1 MSEAVKKALHINDPN
16 VKQAEASD
24 PLKSVWVG
32 ASAGTGKTK
41 VLTDRVLRL
50 MLPRLSQD
58 SASATAPHKILCLT
72 FTKTG
77 AAEMADR
84 IYKRLSEWSIKNDSD
99 LKDELRNLIGGEPDA
114 ETEKEA
120 RKLFAKVLDTP
131 GGLKIMTIHSF
142 CQSVLKR
149 FPIEAGVAPH
159 FELMDEQGAREYLT
173 KCLHNIIADTN
184 NDPTSLLSQSFN
196 LLTLHLDSDSMA
208 KLMQE
213 VMSKRALLSKILKHH
228 GGVENTITEMYNQLD
243 VSTKDT
249 EDSVLQELNKT
260 TNTKLKNVIEAL
272 EQGSATDKKKALKIS
287 NWLTGNLS
295 FDEYK
300 FVYIKKTD
308 GEIAKTLATK
318 AVITAY
324 PDTLDIMYEE
334 AERLLV
340 VIEKIKSIKLAK
352 LNSALLNVTASM
364 INHYDTYKSYRDRL
378 DYDDLI
384 TKTCDLLSDEKMVP
398 WVLFKLDNGIDHILV
413 DEAQDTSRN
422 QWHIVKALS
431 NEFFE
436 AHGSK
441 ENILRTLFVVGDEK
455 QSIFS
460 FQGADMQEFARMQNF
475 FGDKAYQIQEGW
487 EVLLN
492 HSFRSTSAVL
502 EVVDNVFADEQT
514 RKGVVADTSRKV
526 EHLAFRQGQA
536 GLVELWPI
544 IKPDEK
550 QKFEPWQLPSQI
562 DRGES
567 SASKLANKISSTIK
581 EWIDTKE
588 VLVSK
593 NRPINAG
600 DILILVQSRKR
611 AAFVELLM
619 RALKSADIPVAGADR
634 ITLMD
639 EIAIIDILA
648 LAKFALLPRDDL
660 TLAALLKSPL
670 IGLSED
676 ELYNLCSGR
685 GKRALWLEVRDKNP
699 KLADYLQRWINISG
713 KATPYEFFAEILNT
727 PCFADAVSGKRAF
740 YSRLGFDIEDAID
753 EFLNECLNYEQSHTP
768 SLQKFIS
775 WFEQSTAEIKRE
787 QESNDSGM
795 VRIMTIHAAK
805 GLQAPIVFLPDTTQD
820 LKGHSSTRPKM
831 LWPKDKTGIPLW
843 ASRKEFNNKHY
854 VNLQTAA
861 LEKTEDESKRLL
873 YVAMT
878 RAEDR
883 LYICGHG
890 NIKDERNCWYN
901 LIKRSFPL
909 EAKEINFGLDENDEP
924 IAAKRFEYTQE
935 VAPKEEPIKTTT
947 KAATFT
953 LPEWVF
959 NKPADEPLPP
969 KPLAPS
975 RQEEEPAINSPL
987 SAEDNWKY
995 NRGNIVHKLLE
1006 LLPDISSYK
1015 WEEALN
1021 NYLSRPALNIPLIQ
1035 QTTLTKELLAI
1046 LNHPEF
1052 AAIFGENSRAEVPI
1066 VGLLE
1071 ANVVSGQIDRLVVTK
1086 TEVLIVDYKSN
1097 RNPPVN
1103 AANIPPVYIKQMHTY
1118 EGVIQSIYPNRII
1131 KSALLWTDS
1140 LTLMPLN

>member
-1 MSEAVKKALHINDPN
+1 MNESIRKTTSVDPN
-16 VKQAEASD
+16 VKQAEASY

-50 MLPRLSQD
+50 MLPRPNLGVE
-58 SASATAPHKILCLT
+58 SATTPHKILCLT
-72 FTKTG
+72 YTNTG

-84 IYKRLSEWSIKNDSD
+84 IYKRLSDWSIKKDSE
-99 LKDELRNLIGGEPDA
+99 LKDELQNLIGEEPSEDI
-114 ETEKEA
+114 EREA

-173 KCLHNIIADTN
+173 KCLHTIITKTN
-184 NDPTSLLSQSFN
+184 NEPTSLLAEAFN
-196 LLTLHLDSDSMA
+196 LLTLHLDSDNMA
-208 KLMQE
+208 KLMQD
-213 VMSKRALLSKILKHH
+213 VMSKRALLSAILKHYD
-228 GGVENTITEMYNQLD
+228 GVENVINEVYNQLN
-243 VSTKDT
+243 VTPNET
-249 EDSVLQELNKT
+249 EDNVLQELLST
-260 TNTKLKNVIEAL
+260 TNTKLKDVIEAL

-287 NWLTGNLS
+287 NWLTGDLS

-300 FVYIKKTD
+300 LVYIKKTD
-308 GEIAKTLATK
+308 GEIAKTLATQK
-318 AVITAY
+318 VTKVM
-324 PDTLDIMYEE
+324 PDALDIMLEE

-352 LNSALLNVTASM
+352 LNSALLHVTASM
-364 INHYDTYKSYRDRL
+364 INLYDTYKNNRDRL

-384 TKTCDLLSDEKMVP
+384 TKTCDLLSNKDMVP
-398 WVLFKLDNGIDHILV
+398 WVLYKLDNGIDHILV

-422 QWHIVKALS
+422 QWKIVEALT

-436 AHGSK
+436 KHGSK
-441 ENILRTLFVVGDEK
+441 ENVLRTLFIVGDEK
-455 QSIFS
+455 QSIFK
-460 FQGADMQEFARMQNF
+460 FQGADIQEFEYRRKF
-475 FGDKAYQIQEGW
+475 FGEKVKQIQEGW

-502 EVVDNVFADEQT
+502 EIVDDVFTDEYA
-514 RKGVVADTSRKV
+514 RKGVVADASRKI

-536 GLVELWPI
+536 GMVELWPI
-544 IKPDEK
+544 IKPDAK
-550 QKFEPWQLPSQI
+550 KKYEPWHLPTEI
-562 DRGES
+562 DMGES
-567 SASKLANKISSTIK
+567 AAAKLANKISSTVK
-581 EWIDTKE
+581 GWLDTKE
-588 VLVSK
+588 LLKSK

-611 AAFVELLM
+611 GSFVELLM
-619 RALKSADIPVAGADR
+619 RALKSANIPVAGFDR
-634 ITLMD
+634 ITLMN
-639 EIAIIDILA
+639 EIAITDILA
-648 LAKFALLPRDDL
+648 LAKFALLPKDDL

-676 ELYNLCSGR
+676 DLYNLCFNR

-740 YSRLGFDIEDAID
+740 YSRLGFDIEDAVD

-787 QESNDSGM
+787 QESNDSSM

-820 LKGHSSTRPKM
+820 LKGHASTRAKM
-831 LWPKDKTGIPLW
+831 LWPEDKTGIPLW
-843 ASRKEFNNKHY
+843 SSRKEFSNKFY
-854 VNLQTAA
+854 TNLQMQE
-861 LEKTEDESKRLL
+861 LEKTENESKRLL

-883 LYICGHG
+883 LYVCGHG

-909 EAKEINFGLDENDEP
+909 ETKEIHFGLDEDDEP
-924 IAAKRFEYTQE
+924 LFSKRFEYGQE
-935 VAPKEEPIKTTT
+935 VVPKKVAEKTVT
-947 KAATFT
+947 KTKTVT
-953 LPEWVF
+953 LPDWVF
-959 NKPADEPLPP
+959 KKPNDEPLPP

-987 SAEDNWKY
+987 SISDNWKY
-995 NRGNIVHKLLE
+995 SRGNIVHKLLE
-1006 LLPDISSYK
+1006 ILPDIPKSE
-1015 WEEALN
+1015 WENALT
-1021 NYLSRPALNIPLIQ
+1021 NYLSRPALNIPTTQ
-1035 QTTLTKELLAI
+1035 QTLLTRELLAV

-1052 AAIFGENSRAEVPI
+1052 TEIFSENSRVEVPI
-1066 VGLLE
+1066 VGLLGT
-1071 ANVVSGQIDRLVVTK
+1071 NVVSGQIDRLVVT
-1086 TEVLIVDYKSN
+1086 ENEILIIDYKSN
-1097 RNPPVN
+1097 RNPPKN
-1103 AANIPPVYIKQMHTY
+1103 NKDIPSAYLKQMQAY
-1118 EGVIQSIYPNRII
+1118 ADVIKNIYPEHDI
-1131 KSALLWTDS
+1131 KCALLWTDS
-1140 LTLMPLN
+1140 LTLMLLN